1 MECKSYT
8 LFVEVYVC
16 VRMLEIKLVLD
27 ISETGF
33 SQQGKE
39 GSPGR
44 RRKNP
49 DVPGRRGAAGAR
61 TR

>member
-33 SQQGKE
+33 S
-39 GSPGR
+39 
-44 RRKNP
+44 
-49 DVPGRRGAAGAR
+49 
-61 TR
+61 